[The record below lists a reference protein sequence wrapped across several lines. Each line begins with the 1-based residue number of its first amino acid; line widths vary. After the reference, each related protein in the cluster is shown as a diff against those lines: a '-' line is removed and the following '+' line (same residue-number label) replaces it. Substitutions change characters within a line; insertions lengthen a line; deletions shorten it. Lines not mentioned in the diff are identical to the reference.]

1 MARGRFG
8 LDAARPD
15 MVQATPQKVKPDN
28 HSDIMGRISWLLARN
43 KHSNSMDGTAWLF
56 CIKKWSLITT
66 VL

>member
-28 HSDIMGRISWLLARN
+28 HGVIMVEFLDCWPGIS
-43 KHSNSMDGTAWLF
+43 
-56 CIKKWSLITT
+56 T
-66 VL
+66 VIQWMAQRGYSASKSEA